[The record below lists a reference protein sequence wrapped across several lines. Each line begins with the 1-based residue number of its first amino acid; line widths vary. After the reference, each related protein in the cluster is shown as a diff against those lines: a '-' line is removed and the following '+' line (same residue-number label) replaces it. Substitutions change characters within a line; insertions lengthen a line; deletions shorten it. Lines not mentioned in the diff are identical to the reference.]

1 MPMPTYMPKYNDLGL
16 YTNNPFF
23 IKNKLKS
30 GNFIKV
36 IPIFRRDQFFFGYNK
51 KRLQAFKNFSF
62 YQNIISF
69 D

>member
-36 IPIFRRDQFFFGYNK
+36 IPIFRRDQFFLDIT
-51 KRLQAFKNFSF
+51 KRDYKLSRTFHFIK
-62 YQNIISF
+62 IS
-69 D
+69 